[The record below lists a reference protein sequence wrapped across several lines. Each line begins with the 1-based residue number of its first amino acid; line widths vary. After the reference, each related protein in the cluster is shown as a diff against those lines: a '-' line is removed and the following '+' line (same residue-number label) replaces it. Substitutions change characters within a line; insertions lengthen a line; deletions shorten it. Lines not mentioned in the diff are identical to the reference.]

1 MRRRH
6 NRAVKRNNIIQAT
19 GVIMDSAELKR
30 NLAYADLIRD
40 LAHAREA
47 RVKLFDAIVRVVQRR
62 EATGPSILRV
72 RLKLI

>member
-1 MRRRH
+1 MRRRR

-47 RVKLFDAIVRVVQRR
+47 RVKLFDGLFALSNVVKQPDRRVM
-62 EATGPSILRV
+62 
-72 RLKLI
+72 